1 MAACGLI
8 FSSRPLHSVGPLP
21 SLLLVCSA
29 GFVGDG
35 GPNEPSFLRSHK
47 LREKKDKIRR
57 EKALDLEAQGSSAA
71 LFLFKFYLVFVYF
84 FL

>member
-1 MAACGLI
+1 VAACGLI

-21 SLLLVCSA
+21 SLLLVCSE

-47 LREKKDKIRR
+47 LGEKKDKIRR
-57 EKALDLEAQGSSAA
+57 ERALGLEAQGSSAA
-71 LFLFKFYLVFVYF
+71 LFCLNFI
-84 FL
+84 